1 MIQFIL
7 YFDSSLPWWI
17 LYIAWFLVISTSLVS
32 SYFVMLYGLK
42 YGYNKSV
49 SWLVSFLTGFTQ
61 SACVTQ
67 PVKVLAIAVVVTMI
81 FKKPAEFDDFGPDT
95 ELGNNIYCTYI

>member
-1 MIQFIL
+1 
-7 YFDSSLPWWI
+7 
-17 LYIAWFLVISTSLVS
+17 
-32 SYFVMLYGLK
+32 MLYGLK

-81 FKKPAEFDDFGPDT
+81 FKKPAEFDDLGPDT

>member
-1 MIQFIL
+1 MSLHTF
-7 YFDSSLPWWI
+7 YDSSLPWWI
-17 LYIAWFLVISTSLVS
+17 LYIAWFLVISASLVS

-95 ELGNNIYCTYI
+95 ELGNNT